1 MKISYA
7 PLAILCLGLGA
18 CMSQVPVATTYP
30 VNFQK
35 KMQAAH
41 HWDVLTADVAKRLR
55 DNLIGSGEPQGRP
68 VALNVQQPRY
78 NSQFGIAFHNLLI
91 THLLEQGFVMTENPS
106 FGLPV
111 SYDIQVVTHQDRGF
125 IRPTPGL
132 FTALTGTVLVLRDVS
147 DTHSSAAATVLGAV
161 ALDVA
166 SGFVT
171 DTPNSEIIVT
181 TSVMSGDRFVSRVR
195 DIYYVSDN
203 NVDQY
208 IAKVPVP
215 APVTTR
221 MVEVVGCSSG
231 QPCP

>member
-1 MKISYA
+1 
-7 PLAILCLGLGA
+7 
-18 CMSQVPVATTYP
+18 MSQVPVATTYP

-41 HWDVLTADVAKRLR
+41 HWDVLAADVANRLR
-55 DNLIGSGEPQGRP
+55 RNALMSPSEQQGRP
-68 VALNVQQPRY
+68 VALYVQRPTS
-78 NSQFGIAFHNLLI
+78 NSEFGMAFHNLLI
-91 THLLEQGFVMTENPS
+91 THLLEEGFIMSEAPCC
-106 FGLPV
+106 GLPV
-111 SYDIQVVTHQDRGF
+111 SYDIQVVTHNDRGF

-132 FTALTGTVLVLRDVS
+132 FTALTGTVLVLRDVA
-147 DTHSSAAATVLGAV
+147 DTHSAATATMLGAV

-181 TSVMSGDRFVSRVR
+181 TSVMNGDRYVSRLR

-208 IAKVPVP
+208 IAKGPP
-215 APVTTR
+215 PVTTR
-221 MVEVVGCSSG
+221 MVEVVGCASG
-231 QPCP
+231 PQCP